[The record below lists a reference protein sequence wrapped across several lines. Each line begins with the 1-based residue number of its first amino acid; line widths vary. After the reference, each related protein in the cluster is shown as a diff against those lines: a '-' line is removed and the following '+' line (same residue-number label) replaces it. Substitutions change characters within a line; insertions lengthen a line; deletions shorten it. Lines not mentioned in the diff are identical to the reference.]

1 MLVNLIVAILLAAF
15 PTPERVRA
23 NIAYADSLRTVHYQ
37 QLLSG
42 EIEPDF
48 KTKTTLNR
56 IRAEIARDFKISP
69 ESYGRI
75 YIPMGNIKDTKE
87 SRIEFVETILRKELD
102 QSGWRLK
109 EWNCEF
115 EPMKRGKGWIFQWWI
130 VPKEATND

>member
-1 MLVNLIVAILLAAF
+1 MFSLILAILLTAF
-15 PTPERVRA
+15 PTPERVRTD
-23 NIAYADSLRTVHYQ
+23 IARTDSLRAVHYQ

-75 YIPMGNIKDTKE
+75 YIPMGNIKGTSE
-87 SRIEFVETILRKELD
+87 SRVKFIKIVLRKELD
-102 QSGWRLK
+102 GSGWRLK
-109 EWNCEF
+109 EWSCEF
-115 EPMKRGKGWIFQWWI
+115 EPMKRSKGWIFQWWI
-130 VPKEATND
+130 VPKVESL